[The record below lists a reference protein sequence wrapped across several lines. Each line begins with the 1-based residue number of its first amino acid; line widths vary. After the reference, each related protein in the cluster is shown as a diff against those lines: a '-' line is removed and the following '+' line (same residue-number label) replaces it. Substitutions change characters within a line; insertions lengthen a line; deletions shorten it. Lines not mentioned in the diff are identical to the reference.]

1 MVESSRIADR
11 QIARA
16 AGLVFLAFVIGNLT
30 GLVRQILV
38 ANAFGTS
45 TEIEAF
51 NAANRVSETLF
62 LLVAGGALSSA
73 FIPTFTSLLA
83 KDKRNDAWRLASAI
97 TNLMLII
104 LVLASGIMAIFAPA
118 LVRYVLAPGFADF
131 PIKEALTIQLL
142 RLMLPSAVIFG
153 LSGLVMGILNSH
165 QVFLVP
171 ALAPSMYQIG
181 MIIGVVGL
189 APKFGIQ
196 GLGYGVLIGACL
208 HLLLQVP
215 SLVRLKGEYSPILGL
230 KLQPV
235 REVALL
241 MAPRL
246 LGVAVVQL
254 NFWVNIRL
262 ASKMPEGSVTAL
274 VLGFALMLMP
284 QAAIAQSIA
293 VAAMPTFSSQYALG
307 KMSDLRTSLTSS
319 LRAALIL
326 AFPATAGL
334 ILLREPII
342 RVLYERGEFNEYS
355 TMLVSWALLWYT
367 TGLIGHCLVEIL
379 SRSFYAM
386 HDTRTPVLVGVLA
399 MSMNIGLSFLLSR
412 FFERLGWM
420 PHGGLA
426 LANSIATTVEGIFLL
441 VLVKWRL
448 QGLEKRRLLGGVVWA
463 AASTALMSASLV
475 LWLFYASALPNWLV
489 LGVSLFLGGAVFAI
503 SAYFFGLSEV
513 SFAIHWVLRRF
524 RSLAQRAT

>member
-51 NAANRVSETLF
+51 NAANRVSETL
-62 LLVAGGALSSA
+62 VAGGALSSA

-104 LVLASGIMAIFAPA
+104 LVLVSGIMAIFAPA
-118 LVRYVLAPGFADF
+118 LVRYVLAPGFAEF
-131 PIKEALTIQLL
+131 PIKEALTIHLL

-189 APKFGIQ
+189 APKFDIL
-196 GLGYGVLIGACL
+196 GLGYGVLIGASL
-208 HLLLQVP
+208 HLLLQLP

-307 KMSDLRTSLTSS
+307 KMADLRTSLTSS
-319 LRAALIL
+319 LRVAMIL
-326 AFPATAGL
+326 AIPATAGL

-342 RVLYERGEFNEYS
+342 RLLYERGEFNEYS

-399 MSMNIGLSFLLSR
+399 MSMNIGLSFLLSG
-412 FFERLGWM
+412 FFEKLGWM

-426 LANSIATTVEGIFLL
+426 LANSIATTVEGILL
-441 VLVKWRL
+441 LILVKWRL
-448 QGLEKRRLLGGVVWA
+448 QGLEKRRLLNGVGWA
-463 AASTALMSASLV
+463 AASTVLMSVSLV
-475 LWLFYASALPNWLV
+475 LWLFYANALPDWLV

-503 SAYFFGLSEV
+503 SAYSFGLSEV